1 MDEKEAL
8 RGKSRSGK
16 EAENQGVKRDPE
28 QASETEI
35 VEEMNMVKR

>member
-1 MDEKEAL
+1 MNGKEAS
-8 RGKSRSGK
+8 RGKTQSGK

-35 VEEMNMVKR
+35 VEEMNMMKR